1 MEKLSEILIEMIRSA
16 LAWEEANGEP
26 CDKLL
31 LTPIHREYTM
41 PKGKMETENDEHPH
55 SQPKQPNDNL

>member
-1 MEKLSEILIEMIRSA
+1 MEKLSEILVEMIRSA
-16 LAWEEANGEP
+16 LAWEEENSEP

-31 LTPIHREYTM
+31 LTPIHRAYKM
-41 PKGKMETENDEHPH
+41 PKGKMEAENDEHAH

>member
-41 PKGKMETENDEHPH
+41 PLETMEADNNEHTH
-55 SQPKQPNDNL
+55 S